1 MKESISY
8 SFLLNIIILFI
19 FVCAAIISGIFSYYR
34 AFRAGTIIVN
44 EIEKYEGFNCVSQNA
59 IAKKLSGVS
68 YNLPFN
74 VTCKKDENNC
84 VTDVGSNYKV
94 YSYNLD
100 VDLSDNP
107 VMVEKIE
114 LGDKEYDGSISK
126 TCSSDGTYCKMSS
139 EYQYGVYT
147 YMYTDLPIVSGFL
160 RIPVY
165 NKTKKMQD
173 QRNLVGD
180 LNLNVK
186 SNEGYYIYDYDIF
199 PSRYTDPDSEFYKNG
214 ILLFKFY
221 AQLISQNYT
230 NRDVSYFDDY
240 NDVLEKYGHGVRTDL
255 DYLKYNGKLRELFRL
270 SDASDSNEQSI
281 LKTLKKNCGTVTDW
295 SLF

>member
-1 MKESISY
+1 MRT
-8 SFLLNIIILFI
+8 
-19 FVCAAIISGIFSYYR
+19 C
-34 AFRAGTIIVN
+34 AGTGVMLHL
-44 EIEKYEGFNCVSQNA
+44 IEPLGF
-59 IAKKLSGVS
+59 KLDDAHIKRSGVN
-68 YNLPFN
+68 YIEH
-74 VTCKKDENNC
+74 C
-84 VTDVGSNYKV
+84 NYKV

>member
-165 NKTKKMQD
+165 NKTKKMQ
-173 QRNLVGD
+173 L
-180 LNLNVK
+180 
-186 SNEGYYIYDYDIF
+186 
-199 PSRYTDPDSEFYKNG
+199 
-214 ILLFKFY
+214 
-221 AQLISQNYT
+221 
-230 NRDVSYFDDY
+230 
-240 NDVLEKYGHGVRTDL
+240 
-255 DYLKYNGKLRELFRL
+255 
-270 SDASDSNEQSI
+270 
-281 LKTLKKNCGTVTDW
+281 
-295 SLF
+295 